1 MVIKQKKA
9 VPMPALE
16 PSLDAISEVRE
27 LNRLF
32 LNFLRK
38 QPATAT
44 ERFGLSRAAS
54 RLLMQATP
62 DQIGRAARFPRALFR
77 LRLPTLPP
85 GGCPDQ
91 LAGDAGLRVLEL
103 VLLHSARNL
112 SRTSGYAS
120 RLLLRLDD
128 AAVARL
134 RRAEV
139 DEIVAMS
146 AARNV
151 VAAAFDDLDW
161 IWPELLTEARPE
173 YRRRLLLIGF
183 QPEFPLLPA
192 EGMA

>member
-9 VPMPALE
+9 VPMPTLE

-32 LNFLRK
+32 LNFLRER
-38 QPATAT
+38 PATAT

-77 LRLPTLPP
+77 LRLPTALAADR
-85 GGCPDQ
+85 PDP

-112 SRTSGYAS
+112 SRRSGYAS

-128 AAVARL
+128 EAVERL

-146 AARNV
+146 AARHV

-173 YRRRLLLIGF
+173 YCRRLLLIGF